1 MQLYQGEQQT
11 LRHLQPLS
19 LCQESSETGLQW
31 QIPSRPSQRH
41 LQPLQLDF
49 LPTGRSLNQMQS
61 ATQHDFGVTGA
72 TSDQQSDDSAAA
84 YTSSTGYSHSPPV
97 SPRGKRPCS
106 VRTVAAVRTT
116 PPSQRFARQ
125 VTWPD
130 SPEEVDTP
138 DKHRE
143 ASARG
148 GGAVRERAAS
158 QRYGLRLLKASPRWA
173 VEAAELSDDSRSAGA
188 FFPTHSI
195 RTMKCCCYRSTMQGF
210 DIFAVRQH
218 YSTIDRL

>member
-41 LQPLQLDF
+41 LQPLQLGF
-49 LPTGRSLNQMQS
+49 MPTGRSLNQMQS
-61 ATQHDFGVTGA
+61 ATQHDFAVTGA
-72 TSDQQSDDSAAA
+72 TSDQQSDDSAAV

-106 VRTVAAVRTT
+106 VRTVAAVRAT
-116 PPSQRFARQ
+116 PPSQRFAAR

-130 SPEEVDTP
+130 SPEGVDTP
-138 DKHRE
+138 DKQRE
-143 ASARG
+143 APARG

-158 QRYGLRLLKASPRWA
+158 QRYGLRLLKASSRWA
-173 VEAAELSDDSRSAGA
+173 VEAAELSDDSRSAGVV
-188 FFPTHSI
+188 FQSFHSCNESAAATEAQTKGLK
-195 RTMKCCCYRSTMQGF
+195 RFASTT
-210 DIFAVRQH
+210 A
-218 YSTIDRL
+218 